1 MLDAVLGVR
10 KGWVCKRLASG
21 LTCLPITAVEVVS
34 VVLPWLRPLCE
45 EGEKVLE
52 VKRGSHCTILPG

>member
-1 MLDAVLGVR
+1 MDAVLGVR

-21 LTCLPITAVEVVS
+21 LTCLPITAVEVVQVVE

-45 EGEKVLE
+45 QGEKMLE
-52 VKRGSHCTILPG
+52 VKRGSHSCS